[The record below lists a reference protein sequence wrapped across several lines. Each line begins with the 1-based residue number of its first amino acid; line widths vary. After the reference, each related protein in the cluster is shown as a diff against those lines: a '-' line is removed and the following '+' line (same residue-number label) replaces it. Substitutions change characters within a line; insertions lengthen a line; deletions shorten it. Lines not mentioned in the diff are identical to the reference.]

1 MRPIL
6 LIVDDDP
13 NVLRA
18 IELEL
23 RQHYGSRFHI
33 LKTESGQKA
42 LEFAKQLTMN
52 ANDSDIPHD
61 QEALLHQIRLFSGL
75 SDQELKTIE
84 KGEEVWFEA
93 GDKIFAEGQHDT
105 FYVLIEGN
113 ADVILRDGSK
123 ETVLFSFGSGDHFG
137 ELPIILGRSD
147 YTCDV
152 YATKKS
158 HLLRWKKDAFW
169 KMIYSFPSLTRELL
183 HSVAQI
189 LRTLETMLQQNQKL
203 IALGGLAAG
212 LAHELNNPAAAA
224 NRTITQL
231 SDSIQEWRLLV
242 KKLNVQHGLTAQQ
255 WSYISELRNDASMLD
270 LNPISRYSSSLSEN
284 SSTPTGN
291 LKINDPI
298 AQAEQEDEIIDWL
311 KSHGVKDDWNLSSDL
326 VNAGMTIDKLNDIAS
341 NVASSQSSTKS
352 TRIDSSNNTIDQKN
366 PPLLED
372 ILSWLNTTIR
382 IDRLLYEI
390 KTSTTQISE
399 LVSAVKAYS
408 YMDQAPLQDVDIHS
422 GIESTLTMLQRKLRE
437 ADITVIREYDSNLPH
452 INAIGNELNQVW
464 TNLIDNAIDGIGKH
478 GTITIRTKNESNS
491 QIVIEVVDNGS
502 QGIPKKAQS
511 RIFEPF
517 FTTKEPGKGTGLGL
531 SISHR
536 IITQTHKG
544 DINFHSRPGYTSF
557 QIRLPI
563 IYKGIEQKH

>member
-1 MRPIL
+1 MCCL
-6 LIVDDDP
+6 C
-13 NVLRA
+13 
-18 IELEL
+18 
-23 RQHYGSRFHI
+23 Y
-33 LKTESGQKA
+33 K
-42 LEFAKQLTMN
+42 
-52 ANDSDIPHD
+52 
-61 QEALLHQIRLFSGL
+61 
-75 SDQELKTIE
+75 E
-84 KGEEVWFEA
+84 KPSI
-93 GDKIFAEGQHDT
+93 KM
-105 FYVLIEGN
+105 
-113 ADVILRDGSK
+113 
-123 ETVLFSFGSGDHFG
+123 
-137 ELPIILGRSD
+137 GR
-147 YTCDV
+147 
-152 YATKKS
+152 
-158 HLLRWKKDAFW
+158 R
-169 KMIYSFPSLTRELL
+169 
-183 HSVAQI
+183 QI
-189 LRTLETMLQQNQKL
+189 LRKMAQSLSMLETVLQQNQKL

-224 NRTITQL
+224 NRTVTQL

-242 KKLNVQHGLTAQQ
+242 KKLNVQHGMTTQQ

-270 LNPISRYSSSLSEN
+270 LNPISRYPSSLNEN

-311 KSHGVKDDWNLSSDL
+311 KSHGANDGWNLASDL
-326 VNAGMTIDKLNDIAS
+326 VNAAMTIDTLNDIAS

-372 ILSWLNTTIR
+372 ILSWLNTTTR

-390 KTSTTQISE
+390 KSSTSRISE
-399 LVSAVKAYS
+399 LISAVKSYS
-408 YMDQAPLQDVDIHS
+408 YMDQAPLQDVDIHN
-422 GIESTLTMLQRKLRE
+422 GIESTLTMLHHKLKE
-437 ADITVIREYDSNLPH
+437 ADVTIIREYDSNLPH

-478 GTITIRTKNESNS
+478 GAITIRTKNEGNS
-491 QIVIEVVDNGS
+491 QILVEVIDNGS
-502 QGIPKKAQS
+502 KGIPKEVQP

-544 DINFHSRPGYTSF
+544 DISFYSRPGETRF

-563 IYKGIEQKH
+563 IYKGIEQRH

>member
-1 MRPIL
+1 MVMSDSKNDKNNNQEI
-6 LIVDDDP
+6 
-13 NVLRA
+13 N
-18 IELEL
+18 
-23 RQHYGSRFHI
+23 
-33 LKTESGQKA
+33 QKN
-42 LEFAKQLTMN
+42 KSMTIN
-52 ANDSDIPHD
+52 ANDSDISPAA
-61 QEALLHQIRLFSGL
+61 QEDLLHQIRLFSGL
-75 SDQELKTIE
+75 ADQDLKSIE

-93 GDKIFAEGQHDT
+93 GDKIIDEGEHDT
-105 FYVLIEGN
+105 FYALLDGN
-113 ADVILRDGSK
+113 VDVILRDGSK
-123 ETVLFSFGSGDHFG
+123 EAVLYSFESGDHFG
-137 ELPIILGRSD
+137 ELPIILGWSD
-147 YTCDV
+147 HKCAA

-158 HLLRWKKDAFW
+158 HLLRWDEDTFW
-169 KMIYSFPSLTRELL
+169 RMLYDSPSLVR
-183 HSVAQI
+183 QI
-189 LRTLETMLQQNQKL
+189 LRKMAQSLSMLETVLQQNQKL

-242 KKLNVQHGLTAQQ
+242 KKLNVQHGMTAQQ
-255 WSYISELRNDASMLD
+255 WSYVSELRNNTLKFDSKSPTSHSP
-270 LNPISRYSSSLSEN
+270 NQN
-284 SSTPTGN
+284 STTSDHTT
-291 LKINDPI
+291 NDPMI
-298 AQAEQEDEIIDWL
+298 QGEEEDRIIDWL
-311 KSHGVKDDWNLSSDL
+311 ESHGVNDGWKLASDL
-326 VNAGMTIDKLNDIAS
+326 VNAGITVDKLNDIAHNITSFQSLTRS
-341 NVASSQSSTKS
+341 NIA
-352 TRIDSSNNTIDQKN
+352 DNNKTVEQKN
-366 PPLLED
+366 LLLED
-372 ILSWLNTTIR
+372 ILSWLNATTR
-382 IDRLLYEI
+382 IDRLVYEI
-390 KTSTTQISE
+390 KTSTTQISK
-399 LVSAVKAYS
+399 LISAVKSYS
-408 YMDQAPLQDVDIHS
+408 YMDQASLQDVDIHN
-422 GIESTLTMLQRKLRE
+422 GIESTLTMLQHKLKE
-437 ADITVIREYDSNLPH
+437 ADITLIRDYDSNLPH

-557 QIRLPI
+557 QVRLPI